1 MFAKLQR
8 LIARF
13 MALLAYELGRIPATA
28 QRNLL
33 IGF

>member
-13 MALLAYELGRIPATA
+13 MAPLAYELGRIPATA

>member
-1 MFAKLQR
+1 MFAKIQR

-13 MALLAYELGRIPATA
+13 MAPLAHELARIPATA